1 MAERSK
7 TKRGRKRGSLVIVGT
22 GYEICA
28 RITPEAAAK
37 IENADTAFYLVYD
50 WLDEVWLRSIKPD
63 AVSLADVFKGRR
75 TPRQCCQLI
84 VQRVMTAVRKGQAV
98 CMAFSGHPSICVDP
112 TQTAFARAR
121 SEGFPVR
128 MIPGISVLDCLF
140 ADLCL
145 DPTTVSCRVFD
156 ATRFLLRRVPV
167 DRSSGLVLLQIA
179 RIGRHSYRKKDVS
192 VITGV
197 KALQDLLIQS
207 YGPRHKVIHYQTA
220 VTPLSESIIEE
231 LPVSAL
237 HKCEVEFRS
246 TLYVPPRP

>member
-1 MAERSK
+1 MAEAPWNGSR
-7 TKRGRKRGSLVIVGT
+7 RKSGSLVVVGT
-22 GYEICA
+22 GYQIAA
-28 RITPEAAAK
+28 RITSEAATQIA
-37 IENADTAFYLVYD
+37 NAETVYYLVYD
-50 WLDEVWLRSIKPD
+50 WLDDIWLRRLQPSAK
-63 AVSLADVFKGRR
+63 SLADSLKVGQ
-75 TPRQCCQLI
+75 TANECCQTMVKTI
-84 VQRVMTAVRKGQAV
+84 MTAVRQGQAV

-112 TQTAFARAR
+112 TQIAFARAR

-128 MIPGISVLDCLF
+128 MIPGISALDCLF

-156 ATRFLLRRVPV
+156 ATRFLLRRFPV

-179 RIGRHSYRKKDVS
+179 RIGSPPHGKKDVP
-192 VITGV
+192 VVTGV
-197 KALQDLLIQS
+197 KALQDLLIRS

-220 VTPLSESIIEE
+220 LSPLSDSTIEE

-237 HKCEVEFRS
+237 HKCEIKFKS